1 MSIENISLKIKEIR
15 KVLGLTQEQMAEE
28 LGLKRS
34 SYTHIEL
41 GTTNLTFEQFIN
53 VVENHNINLDWF
65 VYGRGQMF
73 NPEENKSINNSN
85 INNGV
90 NNGEM
95 KVIPHIEVEIGELHK
110 QLDFMREELKEKNSQ
125 IKEKDSIISR
135 LMTKLNL

>member
-41 GTTNLTFEQFIN
+41 GTTNLTFEQFLN

-65 VYGRGQMF
+65 VHGRGQMF
-73 NPEENKSINNSN
+73 NSEEIEKVNSN
-85 INNGV
+85 GLNNR
-90 NNGEM
+90 EM
-95 KVIPHIEVEIGELHK
+95 KVAPHIEIEIGQLHK
-110 QLDFMREELKEKNSQ
+110 QLDFMREELREKNIQ

>member
-1 MSIENISLKIKEIR
+1 MNIEIISLKIKDIR
-15 KVLGLTQEQMAEE
+15 KALGLTQEQMAEK

-41 GTTNLTFEQFIN
+41 GTTTLTLEQFIN

-65 VYGRGQMF
+65 VYDKGEMF
-73 NPEENKSINNSN
+73 NQEEQTSINHSN

-95 KVIPHIEVEIGELHK
+95 KIIPHIEVEIGELHK
-110 QLDFMREELKEKNSQ
+110 QLDFMREELKEKNHQ
-125 IKEKDSIISR
+125 IKEKDSLISR
-135 LMTKLNL
+135 LLTKLNL